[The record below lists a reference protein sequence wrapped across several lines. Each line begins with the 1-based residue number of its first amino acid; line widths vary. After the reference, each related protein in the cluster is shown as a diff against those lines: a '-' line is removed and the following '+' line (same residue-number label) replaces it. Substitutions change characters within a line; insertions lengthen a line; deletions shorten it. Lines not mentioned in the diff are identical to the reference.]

1 MKIDLKKIQEHR
13 SQLENHSLLVTN
25 MIQSQEDL
33 KLFMEYHVF
42 AVWDFMSLLKTMQ
55 HNIVPSGNIWLPT
68 AGTRSNIARMI
79 NEIVLCE
86 ESDISPDGNS
96 SISHFDLYL
105 QAMLEIGADTTPIR
119 NYLESVGK
127 FNAHVDCSHSSHI
140 AMDFVNSTFKAIDR
154 GVHCAAASFCYGRET
169 VIPSMFKRILRQI
182 NISNTDAPK
191 FHYYLE
197 RHIQVDGDDHGPM
210 SENLVNYFCKDDP
223 FLVYEAEQ
231 SAIDAIKARIRLF
244 DGIESILLS
253 N

>member
-1 MKIDLKKIQEHR
+1 MRIDLKKIQEHR
-13 SQLENHSLLVTN
+13 SLLENHSLLVTN
-25 MIQSQEDL
+25 TIQSVEDL
-33 KLFMEYHVF
+33 RIFMKYHVF

-55 HNIVPSGNIWLPT
+55 HNVVPSGNFWLPT
-68 AGTRSNIARMI
+68 EGTRSDIARMI

-86 ESDISPDGNS
+86 ESDISPDGKS

-105 QAMLEIGADTTPIR
+105 QAMLEIGADTIPIR
-119 NYLESVGK
+119 NYLDSVGK
-127 FNAHVDCSHSSHI
+127 FNAHTECSFAPEIS
-140 AMDFVNSTFKAIDR
+140 MNFVSSTFEAINR
-154 GVHCAAASFCYGRET
+154 GPHCAAASFCYGRET